1 MPLTSL
7 IIPRRS
13 LTFYSIKDATKTRGI
28 FLLKT
33 VSIHHLFPSSSS
45 AWAWHVFFC
54 VQHVKPESGL
64 WAHMI
69 YWEVLFTTQQWRQQ
83 DKPWQGPRQG
93 CNFTWGLTSPI
104 SVSSEAWVAT
114 WIKPKSGAKRSAFCT
129 LLLVSHWLQAAS
141 GRRQTSPVFQW
152 LAAWLGEFD
161 RDSATVSNWHW
172 EQLGLGASGCV
183 GHQPHPPVWGGSR
196 SLASVSNLLDYL
208 CSFVVFHR
216 QAFWLLSPQAMP
228 SCLGLWERLSILP
241 IHPSSSLLPFFSIFL
256 QGQDSHL
263 CQPLPSPCPPPSH
276 YSLTNCSLVFVST
289 VVPKLLMS
297 KLPIFSLLLLPI
309 DTFLFFFYFDCQEH
323 LE

>member
-1 MPLTSL
+1 MGLLIHKSTLVLAILNGPVSSASYFLDLILLCFMLLKMEISMPLTSL
-7 IIPRRS
+7 LIPRRS
-13 LTFYSIKDATKTRGI
+13 LTFYPIKDAAKTRGI
-28 FLLKT
+28 FFLKT
-33 VSIHHLFPSSSS
+33 VSIHQLFPCSSS
-45 AWAWHVFFC
+45 AWAGHVFFC

-64 WAHMI
+64 WTHMI
-69 YWEVLFTTQQWRQQ
+69 YWEVLFTAQQWRQQ

-114 WIKPKSGAKRSAFCT
+114 WIEPKSGAKRSAFCT
-129 LLLVSHWLQAAS
+129 LVLVSHWLQAAS

-161 RDSATVSNWHW
+161 KDCATVSNWHW
-172 EQLGLGASGCV
+172 AQLGIGASGCV

-196 SLASVSNLLDYL
+196 FLASVSNLLDCL

-241 IHPSSSLLPFFSIFL
+241 STLVYLSF
-256 QGQDSHL
+256 
-263 CQPLPSPCPPPSH
+263 PSPASSFKVKILICASH
-276 YSLTNCSLVFVST
+276 FRHH
-289 VVPKLLMS
+289 VPRHPTTL
-297 KLPIFSLLLLPI
+297 
-309 DTFLFFFYFDCQEH
+309 
-323 LE
+323 